1 MGIREQG
8 RYWFKVA
15 WINLL
20 MLLAGAVLAEVVFGG
35 WFFGPQYGSLI
46 IPKNFHR
53 HFDASDLY
61 PGGGTIV
68 HKRDENG
75 FRGPYEDV
83 SKIDILAMGGSTTNE
98 RFITEGETWVDV
110 VRREFAGAGRA
121 VSIVNAGVDGQS
133 TIGHIKDFDL
143 WFPLV
148 PNLKARYI
156 LAYVGIND
164 VAYATSGKPLE
175 GEHLLKSDHMTAP
188 TRRAKQYIR
197 NNSALYALARNVW
210 GVVRARNARAFHA
223 ADGFDGS
230 TWRAPPQAPDIGEAE
245 RKYAAALEGYDARL
259 RELTRR
265 IEELGAIPIYVTQH
279 RADYRVVDGT
289 VLYSVRKD
297 GTLLR
302 GDYAVMM
309 AFNRKTMEVCRD
321 LGGIC
326 IDLAAELNF
335 GENELYDWYHTTP
348 RGSDKVGRYLFS
360 KLKDVI
366 R

>member
-1 MGIREQG
+1 MAIPG
-8 RYWFKVA
+8 RWRFWFKVA

-20 MLLAGAVLAEVVFGG
+20 VLLVGAVAVEAVFGG
-35 WFFGPQYGSLI
+35 WFFGPQYGSLV
-46 IPKNFHR
+46 IPKNFTR
-53 HFDASDLY
+53 QFDASHLY
-61 PGGGTIV
+61 PGGGIIL
-68 HKRDENG
+68 HKRDEHG
-75 FRGPYEDV
+75 FRGPYDDV

-98 RFITEGETWVDV
+98 RFITEGATWVDV
-110 VRREFAGAGRA
+110 LRREFQRAGRDLE
-121 VSIVNAGVDGQS
+121 IVNAGVDGQS
-133 TIGHIKDFDL
+133 SIGHIKDFDL
-143 WFPLV
+143 WFPLI

-156 LAYVGIND
+156 LVYVGIND

-175 GEHLLKSDHMTAP
+175 GEHLVKSDNMVAP

-197 NNSALYALARNVW
+197 NNSALYALTRNVW
-210 GVVRARNARAFHA
+210 GMIRARNAKAFHA
-223 ADGFDGS
+223 ADGFNGLV
-230 TWRAPPQAPDIGEAE
+230 WRQPPQAPDIGEAE
-245 RKYAAALEGYDARL
+245 RKYAADLEGYEARL

-265 IEELGAIPIYVTQH
+265 IEDFGAIPIYVTQH

-289 VLYSVRKD
+289 VLYSVKKD

-321 LGGIC
+321 VGGIC
-326 IDLAAELNF
+326 IDLAADLNF
-335 GENELYDWYHTTP
+335 GENEMYDWYHTTP
-348 RGSDKVGRYLFS
+348 RGSEKVGRYLFS